1 MTTKTILASLF
12 IISFLSSCKKKALE
26 QKIENLPPAQTTAT
40 AAPSKENISD
50 IENNSFT
57 LSCGAGCAATYTA
70 KEISQDKTSVKVK
83 FKVENYMNDK
93 LTETNEETYLFYYS
107 NTGEIDKIINE
118 ETQKDILDEYIL
130 DAQESFKEF
139 AASLI
144 KDKKIE
150 IPQSKE
156 QNNSANTKYRISAL
170 PFDHEDYYSTC
181 YVKFDEKACANRYP
195 KYSYPENKKILE
207 EYGIKDTPT
216 SFFMLPKINNL
227 QPFILGYNDSDV
239 EGYDLIVA
247 TKSKVI
253 SSLEIAEFDG
263 ETVNDFIIT
272 KNFEIELYT
281 RKNTTEK
288 RILKKKYQI
297 QPDGKLKQS
306 L

>member
-1 MTTKTILASLF
+1 MTIKTILTSLF
-12 IISFLSSCKKKALE
+12 IVSIVSSCKKETLE
-26 QKIENLPPAQTTAT
+26 QKIENLPPTQATTTAS
-40 AAPSKENISD
+40 PPKETITD

-70 KEISQDKTSVKVK
+70 EDISQDKTSVKVK

-93 LTETNEETYLFYYS
+93 LTETNEETYLFYY
-107 NTGEIDKIINE
+107 NNAGKIDKIISE
-118 ETQKDILDEYIL
+118 ETQKNILDEYIL

-144 KDKKIE
+144 KDKKIKVPTSNE
-150 IPQSKE
+150 QS
-156 QNNSANTKYRISAL
+156 NSTNAKYRITAL

-181 YVKFDEKACANRYP
+181 YVKFDEKECANRYP
-195 KYSYPENKKILE
+195 QYSYPENKNILE

-216 SFFMLPKINNL
+216 SFFMLPQINGL
-227 QPFILGYNDSDV
+227 QPFILAYTDSDV
-239 EGYDLIVA
+239 EGYDLKVA
-247 TKSKVI
+247 TKNKLI

-263 ETVNDFIIT
+263 ITVNDFIIT

-288 RILKKKYQI
+288 RILKKKYKI
-297 QPDGKLKQS
+297 QPDGKIK
-306 L
+306 